1 MFETTV
7 IISKRRSVRAAF
19 IASLPLAL
27 GIHAVLAATWLAA
40 DLWDTRFPSAP
51 PAAFASYR
59 TLVALAV
66 PPPPP
71 PPPPPAASRPKPQ
84 LPSVELPDNVAPSV
98 IPDVVPEIE
107 PVAPQVA
114 EGEIGVEGGVEGG
127 IEGGQIGGVVGGI
140 VGAVIAESTPP
151 ATVFV
156 PRDAKLPVRP
166 ISMEYPMYPEKWRL
180 RRVEDRVILRYTID
194 EKGRVRDVRVLF
206 PATFPEFNE
215 ASVEA
220 IGRWRFHPL
229 EINGEKKSVVHELTI
244 NFRIQRPLQRLSR
257 REGRDGEAPA
267 AHR

>member
-7 IISKRRSVRAAF
+7 IISRRRAFRAAF
-19 IASLPLAL
+19 VASLPLAI
-27 GIHAVLAATWLAA
+27 GMHVILAAAWLAA
-40 DLWDTRFPSAP
+40 DIWDTRFPSVP

-59 TLVALAV
+59 MLVTLSV
-66 PPPPP
+66 PPPP
-71 PPPPPAASRPKPQ
+71 PPPPPAAPRPRPQ
-84 LPSVELPDNVAPSV
+84 APPVSMPDNVAPAV
-98 IPDVVPEIE
+98 IPDTVPEIAP
-107 PVAPQVA
+107 PVPRIADS
-114 EGEIGVEGGVEGG
+114 EIGVEGGVEGG

-194 EKGRVRDVRVLF
+194 EKGRVRDVRILF

-229 EINGEKKSVVHELTI
+229 EVNGEKKSVVHELTI
-244 NFRIQRPLQRLSR
+244 NFRIQRPLQRLSQ
-257 REGRDGEAPA
+257 RERGGEESSA